1 VQNETAR
8 ATVMASLAPVDL
20 VVLFDEETP
29 LELVRALR
37 PDVLVKGSDY
47 QIENIVGAA
56 EVQSWGGRVVLV
68 DLQQGHST
76 SGTIRRMRA
85 PEAAQ

>member
-1 VQNETAR
+1 
-8 ATVMASLAPVDL
+8 MAALAAVDA

-29 LELVRALR
+29 LELICALR

-47 QIENIVGAA
+47 QIENVVGAA

-76 SGTIRRMRA
+76 TGTIRRMRE